1 MKIKVLVSD
10 PLSNEG
16 IKLLKENNLYEVD
29 IIKPEELKEKIEP
42 YDALIIRS
50 GSKVTEEVLNNA
62 KNLKIIGRAGVGV
75 DNVDTKIASKK
86 GIIVM
91 NTPFG
96 NTISAAEHTMSM
108 MLSLV
113 RNIPIAH
120 ASLKNKEWKRSKFTG
135 TELYKKTLG
144 VIGFGKIGFEVAKRA
159 RSFEM
164 NILVYDPF
172 ATKEQADKLNAKIVD
187 LDYLLKNSDV
197 ITLHIP
203 KTKDTENL
211 INKETINKMKDGV
224 RIVNVARGGIINEN
238 DLKEALISGKVKGAA
253 IDVFSVEPAIDSP
266 LIDLDNVVVTPH
278 LGASTEEAQVNVA
291 IDIVKQ
297 IRDFFENNEIKN
309 AVNAFSFSPEVM
321 KELDPFILLAE
332 KIGILESCLL
342 DDKTGIKEIEIY
354 YKGNISEKT
363 VSPITASLIKGLLE
377 NVEEHINLVNA
388 SFLSKERG
396 IKIKETKVNRL
407 DDIANLLTVKV
418 KTDNEEISVSGTV
431 FYKNNVRIIKINNYS
446 VDLSP
451 FGNII
456 ISKNLDIPGV
466 VGKLGTKL
474 QEEGINISNMQVSIN
489 KTDNQAIMLTTIDKK
504 IDDKV
509 LLTLKKIKEIELA
522 KFVIL

>member
-1 MKIKVLVSD
+1 MKIKVLISD
-10 PLSNEG
+10 PLSKEG
-16 IKLLKENNLYEVD
+16 IKLLEENDLYEVS
-29 IIKPEELKEKIEP
+29 IIKPEELKDKIEP

-50 GSKVTEEVLNNA
+50 GSKVTEEVLNHA

-75 DNVDTKIASKK
+75 DNIDIKAASKK

-108 MLSLV
+108 MMSLV
-113 RNIPIAH
+113 RNIPMAH
-120 ASLKNKEWKRSKFTG
+120 LSLKNKEWKRSKFTG

-187 LDYLLKNSDV
+187 LDYLLQNSDI

-211 INKETINKMKDGV
+211 INKETISKMKEGV
-224 RIVNVARGGIINEN
+224 RILNVARGGIINEN
-238 DLKEALISGKVKGAA
+238 DLKDALLSGKVKGAA
-253 IDVFSVEPAIDSP
+253 IDVFSVEPALDSP

-278 LGASTEEAQVNVA
+278 LGASTEEAQINVA
-291 IDIVKQ
+291 VDIVKQ
-297 IRDFFENNEIKN
+297 IRDFFENKEIKN
-309 AVNAFSFSPEVM
+309 AVNAFSFSPEIM
-321 KELDPFILLAE
+321 KEIEPFIFLAE
-332 KIGILESCLL
+332 KIGILETAFL
-342 DDKTGIKEIEIY
+342 DDESGIKEIEIY

-363 VSPITASLIKGLLE
+363 VSPITASLLKGLLK

-388 SFLSKERG
+388 SFLANERG
-396 IKIKETKVNRL
+396 IKIKEIKANKL

-418 KTDNEEISVSGTV
+418 KTNKKEVSVSGTV
-431 FYKNNVRIIKINNYS
+431 FYKNNIRIIKINNYN

-456 ISKNLDIPGV
+456 ISKNLDVPGV

-474 QEEGINISNMQVSIN
+474 QEEGINISNMQVSTN
-489 KTDNQAIMLTTIDKK
+489 KMDNQAIMLTSIDKK
-504 IDDKV
+504 IDNEV
-509 LLTLKKIKEIELA
+509 LLALRDIKEIELA